1 MHQAGLAKA
10 SSLIQT
16 LGFFRGFMKSALLI
30 ALIGVIPLAGCAN
43 PLNRVT
49 SDNYA
54 ETCSDAERNGRLQVA
69 EEACYRALVNV
80 DMGNLGPEL
89 KSERL
94 YNLGRI
100 KRQLAKFNEAEQLFK
115 ESLAIQEKL
124 PNPSD
129 IKISRRLIELSVSL
143 AAQDKWTE
151 GAKYVERALPTL
163 EKFTGQER
171 SYAIETLTQYS
182 KNLKGSKEAALAMQF
197 EAKAN
202 ALK

>member
-1 MHQAGLAKA
+1 
-10 SSLIQT
+10 
-16 LGFFRGFMKSALLI
+16 MKSALLI
-30 ALIGVIPLAGCAN
+30 TLIGVTLLTGCAN
-43 PLNRVT
+43 PLNRVS

-54 ETCSDAERNGRLQVA
+54 ETCRDAERNGRLQVA

-80 DMGNLGPEL
+80 DMGNLGSEL

-100 KRQLAKFNEAEQLFK
+100 KRQLAKFTEAEQLFK
-115 ESLAIQEKL
+115 ESLAIQENL

-171 SYAIETLTQYS
+171 SYAIETLTRYS
-182 KNLKGSKEAALAMQF
+182 KNLKGSKEAALAMQL

>member
-1 MHQAGLAKA
+1 
-10 SSLIQT
+10 
-16 LGFFRGFMKSALLI
+16 MKYALLI
-30 ALIGVIPLAGCAN
+30 TLISASLLIGCAN
-43 PLNRVT
+43 PINRVT
-49 SDNYA
+49 SDNYS
-54 ETCSDAERNGRLQVA
+54 ETCSDAERSGRLQVA

-80 DMGNLGPEL
+80 DMGNLGSEL

-100 KRQLAKFNEAEQLFK
+100 KRQLAKFAEAEQLFK
-115 ESLAIQEKL
+115 ESLTNEEKL

-129 IKISRRLIELSVSL
+129 MKIGRRLIELSVSL
-143 AAQDKWTE
+143 AAQDKWLE

-171 SYAIETLTQYS
+171 SYAVEVLTQYS
-182 KNLKGSKEAALAMQF
+182 KNLKGSKEAALAAQF